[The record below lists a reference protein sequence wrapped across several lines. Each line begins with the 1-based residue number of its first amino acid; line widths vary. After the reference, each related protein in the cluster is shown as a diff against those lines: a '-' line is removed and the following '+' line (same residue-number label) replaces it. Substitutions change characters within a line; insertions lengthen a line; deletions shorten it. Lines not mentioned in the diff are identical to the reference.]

1 MEFLGPNLQ
10 QLFQYCG
17 KQRFTLGTVCLLA
30 MQIINRIEIVHKKHY
45 LHRNINPDNICIGN
59 DDKTNIIIL
68 KNYGQ
73 SKRFKNDKTNQQIP
87 YRESKP
93 FIGNSLYA
101 SVNAHLGVELSRR
114 DDLIS
119 IGYILIY
126 FLKGFLPWN
135 DTKIKGDDRLAKI
148 MEKKINISN
157 EL

>member
-1 MEFLGPNLQ
+1 
-10 QLFQYCG
+10 
-17 KQRFTLGTVCLLA
+17 
-30 MQIINRIEIVHKKHY
+30 MQILNRIEIIHKKHY
-45 LHRNINPDNICIGN
+45 IHRNINPDNICIGN

-73 SKRFKNDKTNQQIP
+73 SKRFKNDKTNQHIP

-101 SVNAHLGVELSRR
+101 SVNAHLGAELSRR

-126 FLKGFLPWN
+126 FLKGMLPWH
-135 DTKIKGDDRLAKI
+135 DIKIKGDDRLAKI